1 VKIEGFEDIEAWQ
14 EARALVKMI
23 YTNEEKFDEHYSRS
37 DEGAR
42 LISGFIRYLPD
53 KDKPRELKE
62 PK

>member
-1 VKIEGFEDIEAWQ
+1 MKIEGFEDIETWQ

-23 YTNEEKFDEHYSRS
+23 YTNEEKFDELYSRS
-37 DEGAR
+37 DEGAH

-53 KDKPRELKE
+53 KDKPQKLKE